1 MKDELF
7 ELFANICRPQP
18 LPSMPITAIWLNK
31 PLMTSDGIKSRITEG
46 DYVLVEGNE
55 LKDCLDKPTHIITSC
70 HGKVDNTDLHIV
82 CMDIKT
88 MELKRIQ
95 LTP

>member
-1 MKDELF
+1 MNKDIF
-7 ELFANICRPQP
+7 ESLGEYLMPKT
-18 LPSMPITAIWLNK
+18 LPTMPILAVWLDT

-95 LTP
+95 LTD